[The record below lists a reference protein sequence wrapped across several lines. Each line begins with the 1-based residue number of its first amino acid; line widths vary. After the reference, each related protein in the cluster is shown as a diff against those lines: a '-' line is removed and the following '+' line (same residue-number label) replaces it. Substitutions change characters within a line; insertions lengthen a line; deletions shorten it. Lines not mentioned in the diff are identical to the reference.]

1 MKALVYTRPNEI
13 VLREEADPVPGP
25 GEALIRIEAVG
36 ICGSDMHGYHGH
48 DSRRV
53 PPLILGPE
61 AAGIVTG
68 GTGPGRRV
76 VINPLIPCGRC
87 EDCLTGRTNICAGR
101 RFISMHRPGAFAELI
116 AMPETNL
123 IDTPREMSP
132 VAAALT
138 EPAATALHA
147 LHLVQQ
153 VSPRPLSE
161 FRVLVIGGGSI
172 GLLSAL
178 WLRNFGCR
186 DVTLAETNA
195 LRRASAARS
204 GACAVHD
211 PQAGPALPENHYH
224 LVVDAVG
231 AAATRAAAIRAAR
244 PGGVIVHIGLLQ
256 GNGDADFRKLTLS
269 EITFI
274 GTYTYTHLDMQA
286 TVAALAAGK
295 LGDLAW
301 VETRPLADGS
311 RAFDDLDKGRSAAAK
326 IVLLPV

>member
-13 VLREEADPVPGP
+13 VLRDEDDPIPGP

-48 DSRRV
+48 DPRRV
-53 PPLILGPE
+53 PPLILGHE
-61 AAGIVTG
+61 AAGIVMSETASS
-68 GTGPGRRV
+68 RRV
-76 VINPLIPCGRC
+76 VINPLIACGRC
-87 EDCLTGRTNICAGR
+87 EDCLAGRSNVCAGR

-116 AMPETNL
+116 AMPEANL
-123 IDTPREMSP
+123 IDAPPALSA

-147 LHLVQQ
+147 LHLVQRA
-153 VSPRPLSE
+153 SPRPLSE
-161 FRVLVIGGGSI
+161 LRVLVIGGGSI

-195 LRRASAARS
+195 LRRASAART
-204 GACAVHD
+204 GVCTVHD
-211 PQAGPALPENHYH
+211 PKAGPSLPESHFH

-231 AAATRAAAIRAAR
+231 AATTRAEAIRTTR

-256 GNGDADFRKLTLS
+256 GTGDADFRKLTLS

-301 VETRPLADGS
+301 VETRPLADGA

-326 IVLLPV
+326 IVLVPG

>member
-13 VLREEADPVPGP
+13 VLRDEADPVPGP

-48 DSRRV
+48 DPRRV
-53 PPLILGPE
+53 PPLILGHE
-61 AAGIVTG
+61 AAGMVVG
-68 GTGPGRRV
+68 GTGTRRRV
-76 VINPLIPCGRC
+76 VINPLIPCGSC
-87 EDCLTGRTNICAGR
+87 EDCLGGRTNICAGR
-101 RFISMHRPGAFAELI
+101 RFISMHRPGAFAEII
-116 AMPETNL
+116 AMPEANL
-123 IDTPREMSP
+123 IDAPPEMSP

-147 LHLVQQ
+147 LHLVQRA
-153 VSPRPLSE
+153 SPRPLSE
-161 FRVLVIGGGSI
+161 LRALVVGGGSI

-195 LRRASAARS
+195 LRRASAART

-211 PQAGPALPENHYH
+211 PQAGSLPEDRFH

-231 AAATRAAAIRAAR
+231 AAATRAEAIRTAR

-256 GNGDADFRKLTLS
+256 GAGDADFRKLTLS

-301 VETRPLADGS
+301 VETRPLADGA

-326 IVLLPV
+326 IVLLPG